1 MMMTENTTIRK
12 PVRSSGTLNAP
23 IYVSLSKNRSHHSEH
38 AMNRN
43 EPMQLPEME
52 PMPPMTT
59 MSRISYV
66 MADLN
71 VLACTVVWYMAS
83 SAPEMPAKKDE
94 IVNAMR
100 L

>member
-1 MMMTENTTIRK
+1 
-12 PVRSSGTLNAP
+12 
-23 IYVSLSKNRSHHSEH
+23 
-38 AMNRN
+38 
-43 EPMQLPEME
+43 MQLPEME